1 MLNIYYNR
9 GGFRESL
16 AVLKSKSGFTPFRLF
31 EKIADFYFKEG
42 YQHKNR
48 KKEEQYRILKKFA
61 HEADLGDADFENAIE
76 KDLQSAFNAEEVK
89 RFLKKG
95 WEI

>member
-1 MLNIYYNR
+1 MKILSFFLYFFLFFNNSKLINIIGKYTY
-9 GGFRESL
+9 
-16 AVLKSKSGFTPFRLF
+16 
-31 EKIADFYFKEG
+31 
-42 YQHKNR
+42 
-48 KKEEQYRILKKFA
+48 
-61 HEADLGDADFENAIE
+61 FENAIE

>member
-1 MLNIYYNR
+1 MN
-9 GGFRESL
+9 
-16 AVLKSKSGFTPFRLF
+16 
-31 EKIADFYFKEG
+31 
-42 YQHKNR
+42 
-48 KKEEQYRILKKFA
+48 
-61 HEADLGDADFENAIE
+61 DFENAIE